1 MRCLHIGLVAAFV
14 AGSAGVV
21 AAEEQELRFTLVVS
35 FVDEAPLPAAP
46 EGRMANAVRA
56 IGVASFE
63 DGRTAFKEFVVLQG
77 GTQGEGEMTG
87 YSTYTFA
94 EGDSLHAKFTGSW
107 SAVGVVGDYEV
118 ISGTG
123 AFEGA
128 TGTGHF
134 EGREDSWDRADL
146 LDGSFTLQMPGT

>member
-1 MRCLHIGLVAAFV
+1 MTIARMAFAAALA
-14 AGSAGVV
+14 AGSVGAA
-21 AAEEQELRFTLVVS
+21 AAEEQVLNFTLVVS
-35 FVDEAPLPAAP
+35 FVDEASLPSVP
-46 EGRMANAVRA
+46 EGRMASATRA

-77 GTQGEGEMTG
+77 GTPDDGEMTG

-94 EGDSLHAKFTGSW
+94 EGDSIHARFTGSW
-107 SAVGVVGDYEV
+107 SGEGVVGDYEV

-123 AFEGA
+123 MYQGA

-134 EGREDSWDRADL
+134 EGREESWDRAEL